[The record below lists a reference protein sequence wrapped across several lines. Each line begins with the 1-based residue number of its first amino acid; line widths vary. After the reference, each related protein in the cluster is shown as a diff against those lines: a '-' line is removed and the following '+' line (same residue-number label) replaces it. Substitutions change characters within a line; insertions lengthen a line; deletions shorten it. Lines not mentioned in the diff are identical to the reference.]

1 MALSDFQD
9 MQTYPLE
16 QLAIGT
22 SPFAFDTETLGYSD
36 ALNTP
41 FYYSWASD
49 DLGIGAAPIT
59 TEKGW
64 EFFQALCASKRPK
77 VFANCKFDLTAIE
90 RLDLHVNEEGGIHDI
105 ILQHCLIDELPPHG
119 LKILS
124 ARYLDYA
131 RTNDLEEYWVS
142 QGLVGPKRRLLRLN
156 TNVPPE
162 LMYKY
167 ACEDARDTWDLFNRF
182 RNVLLGTGGW
192 EHYLDCCQAELMYRR
207 IETHGIR
214 ADRQVIDETI
224 PILQTA
230 ADALLP
236 KIYDGLNKGIEFNPG
251 SYAQLAHVLKD
262 VYGLPLWKTTD
273 GGSYE
278 TGKEIL
284 QQFIADPN
292 IQYLQAWKFLT
303 KAKIDLRGYQKRLT
317 KDDRL
322 HPSYHQRTVTGRAG
336 CADPNLMNIPKQQG
350 RISEVDVGDKDLA
363 ELCASAFR
371 KVRSCIIADEDAV
384 FVTRDYNQGEYRA
397 FTYYSGSQRLIQRL
411 VQGEDFHEIVCKLVF
426 GDHTPRLRHVI
437 KIVNFGLIYG
447 MGEPLLKATIAH
459 GDPNIDPS
467 DVLYRYEQFLPEM
480 RDTQQRIIAKGKAC
494 GYVTDVFGRRYHY
507 MREAPHKLVSW
518 LCQGTIAGVK
528 KKSMARLKQ
537 IFYTSHSVLN
547 IDIHDE
553 LVFNMFREEAELQ
566 LQVRPIMED
575 FPQFGGIPIT
585 TDCKA
590 GFDLLNVKTVNE
602 TELQHFIKTHEY
614 LRKVG

>member
-1 MALSDFQD
+1 MSE
-9 MQTYPLE
+9 YPLE
-16 QLAIGT
+16 ALASGT
-22 SPFAFDTETLGYSD
+22 TPFAFDTETIGYTD

-49 DLGIGAAPIT
+49 DLGVGAAPVT

-64 EFFQALCASKRPK
+64 EFFQALVNSKRPK

-124 ARYLDYA
+124 PRYLPHYE
-131 RTNDLEEYWVS
+131 RTNDLEDYWIS
-142 QGLVGPKRRLLRLN
+142 QGLVGPKRRMQRLN
-156 TNVPPE
+156 TTVPPE
-162 LMYKY
+162 LMHKY
-167 ACEDARDTWDLFNRF
+167 ALEDARDTYELFVLF
-182 RNVLLGTGGW
+182 RNMLIGTGCW
-192 EHYLDCCQAELMYRR
+192 EHYLVCCQTELMYRR

-214 ADRQVIDETI
+214 ANATVIDETI
-224 PILQTA
+224 PVLQTA
-230 ADALLP
+230 ADVLLP
-236 KIYDGLNKGIEFNPG
+236 KIYTGLNKGNVFNPG
-251 SYAQLAHVLKD
+251 SYKQLSHVLKN
-262 VYGLPLWKTTD
+262 VYGLPLWKMTD
-273 GGSYE
+273 SGEAYE

-284 QQFIADPN
+284 HQFIADPN

-303 KAKIDLRGYQKRLT
+303 KAKTNLRGYQERLT
-317 KDDRL
+317 PEGRM

-350 RISEVDVGDKDLA
+350 RISEIDVGDKELA
-363 ELCASAFR
+363 VLCAESFQ
-371 KVRSCIIADEDAV
+371 KVRACIICDEDAV

-411 VQGEDFHEIVCKLVF
+411 IQGEDFHEIVCKLVF
-426 GDHTPRLRHVI
+426 GEHTPRLRHII

-447 MGEPLLKATIAH
+447 MGEPLLKATIAQ
-459 GDPNIDPS
+459 GDPKIDPT

-480 RDTQQRIIAKGKAC
+480 RDTQQRIIAQGKAC

-507 MREAPHKLVSW
+507 MVEAPYKLVSW

-528 KKSMARLKQ
+528 KTSMARLKQ
-537 IFYTSHSVLN
+537 FFYTSRSILN

-553 LVFNMFREEAELQ
+553 LIFNMFREEAELQ
-566 LQVRPIMED
+566 LRVRPIMED
-575 FPQFGGIPIT
+575 FPQFGGIPMT

-590 GFDLLNVKTVNE
+590 GFDLLHVKTVNE
-602 TELQHFIKTHEY
+602 IELQHFIKTHTY
-614 LRKVG
+614 LERNAA